1 MVVVLVQL
9 RLAQSKAWR
18 AGLQPE
24 STVLLR
30 EHRRVAALP
39 QAGSFLLRLILAY
52 RRQPSVSVMGENDMN
67 KNILIGL
74 VLIAAAAGGYYQFSV
89 KPAQEAAAAAAEAA
103 AAEKASAFTKNAV
116 ANAKKIQIELKEHDK
131 FGGRV
136 LGDVILDGQK
146 LSELLIKNGHARA
159 YFGEKKQSWCE

>member
-1 MVVVLVQL
+1 MTSY
-9 RLAQSKAWR
+9 RLFVSII
-18 AGLQPE
+18 GLCIFGLWAKSAIANPYDYKII
-24 STVLLR
+24 
-30 EHRRVAALP
+30 RVADGDTVVFEAPFMPLP
-39 QAGSFLLRLILAY
+39 LKPQLSLR
-52 RRQPSVSVMGENDMN
+52 
-67 KNILIGL
+67 
-74 VLIAAAAGGYYQFSV
+74 VLGVDTPEKGGRAAC
-89 KPAQEAAAAAAEAA
+89 PAEAA

-146 LSELLIKNGHARA
+146 LSALLIKNGHARA